1 MENLNQTVALIQK
14 DFTLEASDLP
24 ASIDSMDKLRI
35 ELNKV
40 VSYLLDKDFNR
51 LLNALYRI
59 DVSEAKVKLILSE
72 ENPERLSLA
81 LTDLIIKRELKK
93 IETRKKYG
101 PS

>member
-14 DFTLEASDLP
+14 DFTLEVNDLP

-51 LLNALYRI
+51 LLNVLYRI
-59 DVSEAKVKLILSE
+59 DVSEAKVKLILGKEKPEHLSE
-72 ENPERLSLA
+72 T
-81 LTDLIIKRELKK
+81 LTDLIIERELKK
-93 IETRKKYG
+93 IETRKKY
-101 PS
+101 SSN